1 MESVFQILSQ
11 SSGED
16 SAVRYGSAWEC
27 LAGIA
32 AAAASTTT
40 ASAANSNAAAAS
52 QNSPD
57 PSIITSD
64 AATNITAAG
73 SRGANCVVTVNQVS

>member
-27 LAGIA
+27 LAGIVGRMGFGPTYIWLT
-32 AAAASTTT
+32 SRHLKGGT
-40 ASAANSNAAAAS
+40 AEIRFVMGGPGAYMVY
-52 QNSPD
+52 
-57 PSIITSD
+57 
-64 AATNITAAG
+64 ITAKFKKKK
-73 SRGANCVVTVNQVS
+73 R